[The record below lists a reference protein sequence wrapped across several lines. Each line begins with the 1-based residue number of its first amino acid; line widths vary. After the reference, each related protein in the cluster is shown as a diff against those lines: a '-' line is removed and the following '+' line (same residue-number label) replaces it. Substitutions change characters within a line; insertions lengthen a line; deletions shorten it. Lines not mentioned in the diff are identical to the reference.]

1 MAMKK
6 KAAPKKAAS
15 ANGSDRGAMTKA
27 KEAERKVTA
36 KKVQQAQTTS
46 YFYNQTPAQKAANRS
61 SKVSTRGEYVVGQKM
76 TPSYTGV
83 MPSKGAIAMRRRNQ
97 LGRGKAIV
105 ETRKAANAKKVAK
118 GKK

>member
-6 KAAPKKAAS
+6 KAAS
-15 ANGSDRGAMTKA
+15 SGSDRGAMTKA

-36 KKVQQAQTTS
+36 KKVSQAQTTS

-61 SKVSTRGEYVVGQKM
+61 SKVSTRGTYVVGQKM

-83 MPSKGAIAMRRRNQ
+83 MPSAGATEMRRRDQ
-97 LGRGKAIV
+97 LGRGKEIV
-105 ETRKAANAKKVAK
+105 ATRKAANAKKVAK

>member
-6 KAAPKKAAS
+6 AAAKKAAP

-27 KEAERKVTA
+27 KEAGRKVAA
-36 KKVQQAQTTS
+36 KKVQQAQTAS
-46 YFYNQTPAQKAANRS
+46 YFYNQTPAQKAASRS
-61 SKVSTRGEYVVGQKM
+61 SSVSTRGEYVVGQKM

-83 MPSKGAIAMRRRNQ
+83 MPSKGAIAMRRRDQ
-97 LGRGKAIV
+97 LGRGKEIV
-105 ETRKAANAKKVAK
+105 ASRKSANAKRVAK